1 MSADG
6 IVAHKVAVVVVVVGA
21 TLRAH
26 FWKKDCILLERP
38 DSIRWDLLLLLLLC
52 GTTTPRGTAEHKGEI
67 VVNTPETHQSP
78 PQWVVVALDIRQTLR
93 RQGRGMPSPA
103 RNACHDNETS
113 DSQVRVGSLALNVSM
128 CINARRL
135 YKGVEC
141 EMCHGMPSGQRTGIV
156 STNNALFD

>member
-1 MSADG
+1 MNADG
-6 IVAHKVAVVVVVVGA
+6 TVAHRVAVVVVVGA

-38 DSIRWDLLLLLLLC
+38 DSIRWALLLLLC
-52 GTTTPRGTAEHKGEI
+52 GTTTLRDTAEHKGEI

-113 DSQVRVGSLALNVSM
+113 DSPVRSHALAVNVYQ
-128 CINARRL
+128 CQTIERL
-135 YKGVEC
+135 C
-141 EMCHGMPSGQRTGIV
+141 R
-156 STNNALFD
+156 